1 MLDTLVPKGLSG
13 ELAARVGAITVLAT
27 FDDQPLDAVAA
38 AGQVRRHWSGHRVT
52 LNARTVPCQKPI
64 PSR

>member
-13 ELAARVGAITVLAT
+13 ELAARVGAVTVLAT
-27 FDDQPLDAVAA
+27 FDDQPLAAVAA

-52 LNARTVPCQKPI
+52 LNA
-64 PSR
+64 